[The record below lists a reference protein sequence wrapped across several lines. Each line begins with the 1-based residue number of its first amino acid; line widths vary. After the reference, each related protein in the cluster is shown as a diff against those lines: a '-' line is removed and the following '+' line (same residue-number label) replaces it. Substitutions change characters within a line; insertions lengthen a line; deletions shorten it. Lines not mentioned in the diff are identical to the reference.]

1 VRPQAGDRR
10 RDIERWFIHR
20 GLPHFIEGYDARR
33 DIFTRSIPALVVAYL
48 LGGFTA
54 LDIERWTA
62 TRNVAVGAGVVAL
75 AVVTWAVANRIRG
88 HPLLER
94 PQKVGTAELVV
105 FVLGPSVPSLLFGH
119 QWGDAL
125 QAVLVGMA
133 VLATIYVSTSYALV
147 PLLRWAFTRLA
158 TLLAALGGLVARAL
172 PLLMLIVTF
181 SFLSAE
187 VWEMA
192 GTLPMVVYPFVIG
205 LFMVAGAGFL
215 ISRLPSDIGSVGRF
229 ESWSDV
235 DAYLVGTPAEGCP
248 LPVEGSP
255 PPAGLSRRQWV
266 NLALVSLFTQ
276 GVQITLV
283 ALTMGVFLTVFGLFA
298 VNETTVANWTGRD
311 EVEVWLRIALGGHDL
326 VLTPSLLQVAG
337 FLATFTGFYFTVVLV
352 TDDGYRR
359 EFRDGVVTELREAL
373 AVRYAYR
380 AQLEPPPA
388 ADAPV
393 A

>member
-1 VRPQAGDRR
+1 MRPQSGDRR
-10 RDIERWFIHR
+10 REIERWFIHR

-54 LDIERWTA
+54 LDIQRWTVV
-62 TRNVAVGAGVVAL
+62 RNLLVGAGVVAL
-75 AVVTWAVANRIRG
+75 AVATWAVANRIRG

-94 PQKVGTAELVV
+94 PEKVGTAELVV
-105 FVLGPSVPSLLFGH
+105 FVLGPAVPSLVFGR

-133 VLATIYVSTSYALV
+133 VLATIYLSTSYALV
-147 PLLRWAFTRLA
+147 PLLRWAFARLA

-172 PLLMLIVTF
+172 PLLLLIVTF

-215 ISRLPSDIGSVGRF
+215 ASRLPSEIGSVGRF
-229 ESWSDV
+229 EAWSDV
-235 DAYLVGTPAEGCP
+235 DAFLVGTPAEGCP
-248 LPVEGSP
+248 LPTEGAP
-255 PPAGLSRRQWV
+255 PPAELTRRQWV

-283 ALTMGVFLTVFGLFA
+283 AVTMGLVLTLFGLLA
-298 VNETTVANWTGRD
+298 VNETTVANWTGREEAD
-311 EVEVWLRIALGGHDL
+311 VWLRIALGGHDL
-326 VLTPSLLQVAG
+326 VLTSSLLQVAG
-337 FLATFTGFYFTVVLV
+337 FFATFTGFYFTVVLV

-373 AVRYAYR
+373 AVRCAYR
-380 AQLEPPPA
+380 AELAGSARPA
-388 ADAPV
+388 ESR
-393 A
+393 